1 MRKQAFSEAG
11 EFDAEKYPHSSI
23 EDIELGLR
31 LRQRGLRIR
40 LDPALLA
47 THLKV
52 WRLPN
57 LLHTEVCRRA
67 LPWSRLIVERGW
79 WPESLN
85 LEPGERLRALLC
97 VGWVSSVLPTLL
109 GIVPLWLPL
118 LLLAAIIAANWD
130 LLVYFRER
138 RGTLFAIGGV
148 AYHQLYYLYSIA
160 TLAYCL
166 CAHRWH
172 SIRRRFDRRADTV

>member
-1 MRKQAFSEAG
+1 
-11 EFDAEKYPHSSI
+11 
-23 EDIELGLR
+23 
-31 LRQRGLRIR
+31 
-40 LDPALLA
+40 
-47 THLKV
+47 
-52 WRLPN
+52 
-57 LLHTEVCRRA
+57 
-67 LPWSRLIVERGW
+67 
-79 WPESLN
+79 
-85 LEPGERLRALLC
+85 

-160 TLAYCL
+160 TLA
-166 CAHRWH
+166 
-172 SIRRRFDRRADTV
+172 